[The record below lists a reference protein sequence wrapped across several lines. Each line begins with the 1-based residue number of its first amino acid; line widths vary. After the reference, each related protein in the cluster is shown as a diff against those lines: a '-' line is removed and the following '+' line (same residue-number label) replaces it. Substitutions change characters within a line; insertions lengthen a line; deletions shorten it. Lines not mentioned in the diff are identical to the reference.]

1 MSDNSL
7 SPANRGARERVI
19 PSDGVSGC
27 FFPAGPLSPAMP
39 DLDPVVIENLLH
51 EGALRRRITVNAYRD
66 LVRAKA
72 DIAGV
77 RFATALL
84 VITAFEK
91 MSPGERKAWF
101 EQLATFERQAARYG
115 MSVARFVRVM
125 LGRDDGKSP
134 TRH

>member
-1 MSDNSL
+1 MNHL
-7 SPANRGARERVI
+7 N
-19 PSDGVSGC
+19 
-27 FFPAGPLSPAMP
+27 PLT
-39 DLDPVVIENLLH
+39 IENLLH

-115 MSVARFVRVM
+115 MSVARFVTIM
-125 LGRDDGKSP
+125 LGGTNGKSTP
-134 TRH
+134 RH